1 MFASFDLWASL
12 PLFAVI
18 FLTAGVIKGT
28 LGIGLPTVAV
38 GLMSQFFPPH
48 LAIALVVFPLL
59 TTNLWQALR
68 ERVGLDT
75 VKTYWRLM
83 AALSV
88 SLWITTFFVVQTSP
102 DVLLGVIGF
111 VIAVFAITSLVKS
124 TPELPERFDSL
135 GQIVAGITAGILG
148 GLTSIWGP
156 PLVTYLLA
164 RRVERDEFVKAAGL
178 FLFVGGLPL
187 MVGFWQAGLFRG
199 EAAQVSAVMV
209 IPAVLGF
216 TIGEAVRRR
225 MSAENFRTALLWM
238 FLLMG
243 LNLLRRAFFG

>member
-48 LAIALVVFPLL
+48 LAIALVVFPLI

-68 ERVGLDT
+68 ERANLDT
-75 VKTYWRLM
+75 IKTYWRLM
-83 AALSV
+83 AALAV

-111 VIAVFAITSLVKS
+111 VIAVFAVTSLIS
-124 TPELPERFDSL
+124 TTPALPDRLDRPAQL
-135 GQIVAGITAGILG
+135 IAGTTAGVLG

-164 RRVERDEFVKAAGL
+164 RRVERDDFVKAAGL

-187 MVGFWQAGLFRG
+187 LVGFWQAGLFRG
-199 EAAQVSAVMV
+199 ATAQVSAVMV

-225 MSAENFRTALLWM
+225 MSAETFRTALLWM

-243 LNLLRRAFFG
+243 LNLLRRAILG